1 MKMLNP
7 IVKKYKII
15 LKTGLHIGGSE
26 QGLKIG
32 GIDSSV
38 IKNPLTGCP
47 YIPGSSIKGKMRSL
61 IEMIDYSNKIDE
73 KGNPVQDIN
82 TEVSKAFGMANKDN
96 KISSRIIFEDFY
108 LSEEWKEKFESM
120 KSDFFEDKSENTVP
134 RFLKGTANPRHIE
147 RVPAGVEFEGQIIL
161 LPHEGEYGISQQEL
175 EDILV
180 KGIDYLQKTY
190 IGGGGSRGNGRIE
203 IVSN

>member
-1 MKMLNP
+1 MLNP

>member
-1 MKMLNP
+1 MLNP

-15 LKTGLHIGGSE
+15 LKTGLHIWWSE
-26 QGLKIG
+26 QGLKIWW
-32 GIDSSV
+32 IDSSV
-38 IKNPLTGCP
+38 IKNPLTWCP
-47 YIPGSSIKGKMRSL
+47 YIPGSSIKWKMRSL

-73 KGNPVQDIN
+73 KWNPVQDIN
-82 TEVSKAFGMANKDN
+82 TEVSKAFWMANKDN

-134 RFLKGTANPRHIE
+134 RFLKWTANPRHIE
-147 RVPAGVEFEGQIIL
+147 RVPAWVEFEWQIIL
-161 LPHEGEYGISQQEL
+161 LPHEWEYWISQQEL

-180 KGIDYLQKTY
+180 KWIDYLQKTY
-190 IGGGGSRGNGRIE
+190 IWWWWSRGNWRIE